1 MFKARVGEEEVI
13 RLKRSNLR
21 KVKRRSGMDP
31 KDLELMLETGE
42 LLGKT
47 YKIKYKVV
55 KR

>member
-1 MFKARVGEEEVI
+1 MFDAKVGEEEVV

-21 KVKRRSGMDP
+21 KIKRRSGMDP

-42 LLGKT
+42 LIGKT

-55 KR
+55 AR

>member
-1 MFKARVGEEEVI
+1 MFTAKVGEEEVI
-13 RLKRSNLR
+13 SLKRSNLR
-21 KVKRRSGMDP
+21 KIKRRSGMDP

>member
-1 MFKARVGEEEVI
+1 MFDAKVGEIEVI

-42 LLGKT
+42 IVGKT
-47 YKIKYKVV
+47 YKIKYRVV
-55 KR
+55 AR